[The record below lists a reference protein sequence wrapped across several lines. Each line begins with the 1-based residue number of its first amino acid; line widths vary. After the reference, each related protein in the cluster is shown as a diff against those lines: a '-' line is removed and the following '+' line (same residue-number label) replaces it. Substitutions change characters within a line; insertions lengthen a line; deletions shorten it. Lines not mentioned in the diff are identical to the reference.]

1 MRYIWIIFVALVA
14 LMLGVFG
21 LSKQQPAGQSKNQP
35 NRAQLPVQ
43 PTTWAGRRP
52 APPRPDSVVRFAMQQ
67 LGTSYC
73 YAGNTPAT
81 GFDCSGFVQ
90 YVFGRFEVEMPH
102 STGLLISVGR
112 SVARTQA
119 RPGDIVVF
127 TGTATTSTTPGHAG
141 IVVSEFGQ
149 PLRFIHSSSAR
160 RESGVKI
167 SQVEGTDYER
177 RFLDVRRVL
186 LN

>member
-1 MRYIWIIFVALVA
+1 MRYIWITFVALAA
-14 LMLGVFG
+14 LMIGVF
-21 LSKQQPAGQSKNQP
+21 SWPKQQPGSSLKNQP
-35 NRAQLPVQ
+35 NREQLPMESAVWTSNRSAK
-43 PTTWAGRRP
+43 PL
-52 APPRPDSVVRFAMQQ
+52 PDSVVRFAMQQ
-67 LGTSYC
+67 LGTNYC

-90 YVFGRFEVEMPH
+90 YVFNQFKIEIPH
-102 STGLLISVGR
+102 STSLLISVGR
-112 SVARTQA
+112 SVGRTQA

-127 TGTATTSTTPGHAG
+127 TGTAATATTPGHAG
-141 IVVSEFGQ
+141 IVVSEPGQ

-177 RFLDVRRVL
+177 RFMDVRRVL
-186 LN
+186 